1 MLTIKKVLITLMDK
15 EPLLESQPYI
25 LYADDDMDDQA
36 FVAEMMRRVNSKI
49 SLKSFANGLELVQFL
64 EQMPESSILPSCIVL
79 DLNMPVWD
87 GMHTLKVLKQHKMY
101 HYIPTFM
108 FSTSSSERDM
118 ALAETLGAVAY
129 ITKPYG
135 QKELFEVC
143 QEFAEYC
150 DMEARR
156 KNHQVSA

>member
-1 MLTIKKVLITLMDK
+1 LSTTKGND
-15 EPLLESQPYI
+15 ESLHQVPYI

-36 FVAEMMRRVNSKI
+36 FIAEMMRKVRPGIAIKC
-49 SLKSFANGLELVQFL
+49 FMNGLELVQFL
-64 EQMPESSILPSCIVL
+64 EQMPDRSLLPACIVL

-87 GMHTLKVLKQHKMY
+87 GMHTLKVLKQHKVY
-101 HYIPTFM
+101 QSIPAFI

-118 ALAETLGAVAY
+118 VLAESLGAVAY

-135 QKELFEVC
+135 QQELFSVC

-150 DMEARR
+150 DLEQRQKRYAVR
-156 KNHQVSA
+156 Q

>member
-1 MLTIKKVLITLMDK
+1 MTNFTEKNTSKIR
-15 EPLLESQPYI
+15 PPYL

-36 FVAEMMRRVNSKI
+36 FISEMLRRVNPAI
-49 SLKSFANGLELVQFL
+49 SIHCFANGLELVQFL
-64 EQMPESSILPSCIVL
+64 DRLPGGDILPSCIVL

-87 GMHTLKVLKQHKMY
+87 GMHTLKVIKQHKLY
-101 HYIPTFM
+101 HPVPTFI

-118 ALAETLGAVAY
+118 ALAENLGAVAY

-135 QKELFEVC
+135 QKELLDVC

-150 DMEARR
+150 NLDLRR
-156 KNHQVSA
+156 KNEQVSPDITAL